1 MGMLRTLSPE
11 DSISV
16 TLKKKTAPRRQEGKS
31 AYIQVCNKGSR
42 QSELRRSGIKLR
54 NLAFCVWEDAS
65 LWALNSLLSYTPQL
79 RKQETNGVS
88 LSTLRSGRW
97 LLLVFPQLLSIHLWL
112 GGSICWI
119 SVLGALGCPGG
130 SAGKEP
136 TCSVGDLSSI
146 LGLGRSP
153 REENGY
159 PLQYSGLENS
169 MDRGGWESTT
179 HGVAKSWTRT
189 QLSDFRFYSYLE
201 AGNC

>member
-1 MGMLRTLSPE
+1 MGRCKPL
-11 DSISV
+11 
-16 TLKKKTAPRRQEGKS
+16 
-31 AYIQVCNKGSR
+31 GS
-42 QSELRRSGIKLR
+42 
-54 NLAFCVWEDAS
+54 
-65 LWALNSLLSYTPQL
+65 LNSLLSYTPQL

-97 LLLVFPQLLSIHLWL
+97 LLLVFPQLLSNHLWVS
-112 GGSICWI
+112 GSICWI

-136 TCSVGDLSSI
+136 TCNVGDLGSI

-169 MDRGGWESTT
+169 MDGGAWESTT
-179 HGVAKSWTRT
+179 HGVAKSWTWA

-201 AGNC
+201 AGNCWWLWHFLIIDMVGDIFISQCGGQRTTYIELVGGWGSLQHPPERPV